1 MKNRMIVISA
11 DAMMREDL
19 ELFLTMPNAKRVFA
33 HAARPRRLRSVLP
46 TLTYPCHATLL
57 TGCRPERH
65 GVWMNTV
72 FSPGNPGPEWNWER
86 GQNAVKDDLL
96 FAARRSGRMTASVFW
111 PTTGKHPAVDWLI
124 PEYWP
129 QGAEDSLEAA
139 MRRMGSPPEVLE
151 ILRRRSD
158 GIRIDRHPAADF
170 FAVACACEILK
181 AFRPGLL
188 LLHPANID
196 EARHRYGA
204 KSSEARRAVEET
216 DEMLGMLF
224 SAAQETGDAEQTD
237 FVLVSDH
244 GQRDIRRVFCPNVLL
259 RQEGLIR
266 GGPDG
271 RQADWDAYCHTEGM
285 FATVHL
291 KDPGDAA
298 LRRRVEALL
307 RGLPEERTGI
317 ARVADAAELPG
328 SEVVGAAVH
337 HLGRGAAAVFAVQ
350 VEDAGCL
357 VRLVLPEGLRAEG
370 ARVVQQVLRRDFRS
384 RSFKVIRRL
393 PSVIGYDVMDT
404 HEPADPF
411 MVDGEIVPVS
421 QVVSH
426 RR

>member
-33 HAARPRRLRSVLP
+33 HASRPRRLRSVLP

-57 TGCRPERH
+57 TGCLPERH

-139 MRRMGSPPEVLE
+139 MRRMGSPPEVLK
-151 ILRRRSD
+151 ILRRKS
-158 GIRIDRHPAADF
+158 GGVRIDRHPSADF
-170 FAVACACEILK
+170 FAAECACEILT

-204 KSSEARRAVEET
+204 KSAEARRAVEET
-216 DEMLGMLF
+216 DEILGMLF
-224 SAAQETGDAEQTD
+224 SAVQETGDAEQTD

-291 KDPGDAA
+291 KDPGDKA

-317 ARVADAAELPG
+317 ARVADAAELVPAPARAGFAFALLSDGETAFGGGTTGALLQEDIPG
-328 SEVVGAAVH
+328 GQRATHGYPPDIGPDPVFLGAGPGFARDAVTEEMNLEDVAPTLAAV
-337 HLGRGAAAVFAVQ
+337 LGTK
-350 VEDAGCL
+350 
-357 VRLVLPEGLRAEG
+357 LPEAQGI
-370 ARVVQQVLRRDFRS
+370 ARREL
-384 RSFKVIRRL
+384 L
-393 PSVIGYDVMDT
+393 
-404 HEPADPF
+404 A
-411 MVDGEIVPVS
+411 
-421 QVVSH
+421 
-426 RR
+426 